1 MASPPM
7 SSSLLRTESL
17 FKLTW
22 PIFLQNT
29 TQGVVWLVD
38 FWFFAHLSD
47 EIAAT
52 VGQLLPLIWM
62 GAGVI
67 TTFAGTGVAV
77 ASQYMGAQRLEKVVP
92 TYLLNLGLT
101 AGMGLGYCA
110 LLWFFAP
117 SIGRWMG
124 LSPELGAIAT
134 TYLGSFCFYFVIL
147 GVLVAYNAVL
157 SSRGMTNWLLYNS
170 LVVASLNLALAALF
184 VLGFRWGIRGVVAAA
199 IISSATAMVLSMMWV
214 HRGLGIRF
222 HLRGSWAQM
231 REVLRP
237 MLRIGVSNACEP
249 FSYSAQQLL
258 LSAMIITLGLD
269 SMAANAYAS
278 RAQMFQITFSF
289 SLALGAQILMGH
301 WMGARRFVDIDRL
314 YWTIV
319 RRAMVVSFVYSA
331 SLWVFADQVLGFFT
345 ANPEIKHLGAV
356 LLGIAAVYEPAR
368 AVNIIGG
375 TALKAV
381 GDSRFPML
389 VGNAFIWGILP
400 IVYFAN
406 RWWGLSI
413 VGFWLFFAVDEIVRA
428 GINLWRWRSGR
439 WKRMGI
445 VRPAAAAE
453 PSPAGEV
460 P

>member
-1 MASPPM
+1 M
-7 SSSLLRTESL
+7 SSSILRTESL

-77 ASQYMGAQRLEKVVP
+77 ASQYMGAKRFEKVVP
-92 TYLLNLGLT
+92 AYMMNLGLT
-101 AGMGLGYCA
+101 TGMGAGYCA
-110 LLWFFAP
+110 LLWCLAP
-117 SIGRWMG
+117 QIGRWMG
-124 LSPELGAIAT
+124 LSASLNAISTTYIGAI
-134 TYLGSFCFYFVIL
+134 CFYFVLL

-170 LVVASLNLALAALF
+170 VVVATLNLALASLF
-184 VLGFRWGIRGVVAAA
+184 VLGFHWGIRGIVAASL
-199 IISSATAMVLSMMWV
+199 ISTATATVLSMLWV
-214 HRGLGIRF
+214 HRSLGIRF
-222 HLRGSWAQM
+222 HLRGVGREM
-231 REVLRP
+231 REVVGP
-237 MLRIGVSNACEP
+237 MWRIGLSNAFEP

-258 LSAMIITLGLD
+258 LSAMIIALGIP
-269 SMAANAYAS
+269 SMAANAYAG
-278 RAQMFQITFSF
+278 RAQMFQITFAF

-301 WMGARRFVDIDRL
+301 WMGARRFVDVDRL

-319 RRAMVVSFVYSA
+319 RRAALVAFIYSGTVW
-331 SLWVFADQVLGFFT
+331 LFADQVLGFFT
-345 ANPEIKHLGAV
+345 ADPEIKRIAST
-356 LLGIAAVYEPAR
+356 LLGIAVFYEPAR

-375 TALKAV
+375 TALKTV
-381 GDSRFPML
+381 GDARFPMV

-406 RWWGLSI
+406 RHWGLSI
-413 VGFWLFFAVDEIVRA
+413 AGFWLFFAVDEIIRA
-428 GINLWRWRSGR
+428 GINLWRWRSGK
-439 WKRMGI
+439 WKSMGI
-445 VRPAAAAE
+445 VQPAAT
-453 PSPAGEV
+453 GEAV
-460 P
+460 AVESAPLG

>member
-1 MASPPM
+1 M
-7 SSSLLRTESL
+7 SSPLLRTESL
-17 FKLTW
+17 AKLTW
-22 PIFLQNT
+22 PILLQNA

-77 ASQYMGAQRLEKVVP
+77 ASQYMGAQRFEKVVP
-92 TYLLNLGLT
+92 TYMMNLSLT
-101 AGMGLGYCA
+101 AGMGVGYCA
-110 LLWFFAP
+110 LLWVLAP
-117 SIGRWMG
+117 DIGRWMG
-124 LSPELGAIAT
+124 LSAPLNVVSTTYIGAI
-134 TYLGSFCFYFVIL
+134 CFYFAIL
-147 GVLVAYNAVL
+147 GVHVAYNAIL

-170 LVVASLNLALAALF
+170 LVVATLNLALDSLF
-184 VLGFRWGIRGVVAAA
+184 VFGFHWGIRGIVGASVISAAA
-199 IISSATAMVLSMMWV
+199 AMVLSMFWV

-222 HLRGSWAQM
+222 QLRGAWRQM
-231 REVLRP
+231 RQVVGP
-237 MLRIGVSNACEP
+237 MGRIGISNAFEP

-269 SMAANAYAS
+269 SMAANTYAA
-278 RAQMFQITFSF
+278 RAQMFQITFAF
-289 SLALGAQILMGH
+289 SLALGAQILMAH
-301 WMGARRFVDIDRL
+301 WMGARRFADVDRL

-319 RRAMVVSFVYSA
+319 RRASAVAFVYA
-331 SLWVFADQVLGFFT
+331 GTLWLFADQVLGFFT
-345 ANPEIKHLGAV
+345 VNPDIKHIGTT
-356 LLGIAAVYEPAR
+356 LLGIAVFYEPAR

-375 TALKAV
+375 TALKSV

-413 VGFWLFFAVDEIVRA
+413 AGFWLFFAVDEILRA

-439 WKRMGI
+439 WRTMGI
-445 VRPAAAAE
+445 VQPAAADE
-453 PSPAGEV
+453 PVAVERAPVG
-460 P
+460 

>member
-1 MASPPM
+1 M
-7 SSSLLRTESL
+7 SSPLLRTESL

-67 TTFAGTGVAV
+67 STFAGTGVAV
-77 ASQYMGAQRLEKVVP
+77 ASQYMGAQRFEKVVP
-92 TYLLNLGLT
+92 TYLMNLCLT

-110 LLWFFAP
+110 LLWLF
-117 SIGRWMG
+117 SSDIGRWMG
-124 LSPELGAIAT
+124 LSPELGSIAA
-134 TYLGSFCFYFVIL
+134 TYLGAICFYFAIL
-147 GVLVAYNAVL
+147 GVHVAYNAIL

-170 LVVASLNLALAALF
+170 VVVATLNLVLASLF
-184 VLGFRWGIRGVVAAA
+184 VLGFHWGIRGIVAAA
-199 IISSATAMVLSMMWV
+199 VISSATAMLLSMFWV

-222 HLRGSWAQM
+222 NLRGSWTQM
-231 REVLRP
+231 REVVGP
-237 MLRIGVSNACEP
+237 MSRIGISNAFEP

-258 LSAMIITLGLD
+258 LSTMIISLGLD
-269 SMAANAYAS
+269 SMAANAYAA
-278 RAQMFQITFSF
+278 RAQMFQITFAF

-301 WMGARRFVDIDRL
+301 WMGARRFVDVDRI

-319 RRAMVVSFVYSA
+319 RRATLVAFVYA
-331 SLWVFADQVLGFFT
+331 GTLWLFADQVLGFFT
-345 ANPEIKHLGAV
+345 ANAEIKHLGVA
-356 LLGIAAVYEPAR
+356 LLGIAVFYEPAR

-375 TALKAV
+375 TALKSV

-413 VGFWLFFAVDEIVRA
+413 AGFWLFFAVDEIIRA
-428 GINLWRWRSGR
+428 GINLWRWRSGK
-439 WKRMGI
+439 WKNMGI
-445 VRPAAAAE
+445 VQPAAAGE
-453 PSPAGEV
+453 PVAVDAAPVG
-460 P
+460 